1 MRKIIRILCIDFSS
15 VVENILDVQTILS
28 LVDDIG
34 DYDNESRN
42 SSSSLSNQC
51 LPDPSGVIIMDDQ
64 VQRRLNLV
72 QEMENQ
78 ISEKNKVIQVNRQ

>member
-1 MRKIIRILCIDFSS
+1 
-15 VVENILDVQTILS
+15 VENILEAQNILS
-28 LVDDIG
+28 LVDDYG
-34 DYDNESRN
+34 DYGRDSRN

-64 VQRRLNLV
+64 VKEKLNMV

-78 ISEKNKVIQVNRQ
+78 ILEKNKVIQASWISSC